1 MAHMDADSV
10 REELRT
16 ALIVSTV
23 NNCVIELKI
32 KAIIRWVKILR
43 ILLIDAVMRKK
54 KQKNYRYE
62 FT

>member
-23 NNCVIELKI
+23 NNCVIELKM
-32 KAIIRWVKILR
+32 KGNNTLGKNPQNII
-43 ILLIDAVMRKK
+43 
-54 KQKNYRYE
+54 N
-62 FT
+62 